1 MTKAKSEI
9 HNQRKTQWT
18 IAGFAGGKE
27 PQARGKALRLVGLHR
42 GEVRASR
49 AVGKF

>member
-18 IAGFAGGKE
+18 LAGFEDGRE
-27 PQARGKALRLVGLHR
+27 PQARGEASGQVGLHS